1 MERLERGWRKESEGE
16 SDIIMFYLKMYKNF
30 TQGNP
35 KFTAVK
41 KKNLLYEGIFY
52 AM

>member
-1 MERLERGWRKESEGE
+1 MERLERGWRKKSEGE

-30 TQGNP
+30 TQGNS

-41 KKNLLYEGIFY
+41 YLFMKVFFY

>member
-30 TQGNP
+30 AQGNP

-41 KKNLLYEGIFY
+41 KITSL
-52 AM
+52 